1 MYSVLGVLPVIFN
14 LADLNE
20 LAKAREYLNQVAR
33 LKKRVE
39 ITRKAEQRSLPQNSY
54 LHLLLQ
60 YYGTEVGYTLDEA
73 KTLYKRLNANL
84 YVYEKNGQKF
94 LKSSADLSVEDMAIT
109 VDKFIEYAESNG
121 IPMPRADN
129 QDFLD
134 LATNSVEAHK
144 KYL

>member
-1 MYSVLGVLPVIFN
+1 VIFN

>member
-1 MYSVLGVLPVIFN
+1 MIFN
-14 LADLNE
+14 LADVHE
-20 LAKAREYLNQVAR
+20 IAKAREYLNQIAR
-33 LKKRVE
+33 LGKRVE

>member
-1 MYSVLGVLPVIFN
+1 MPMIFN
-14 LADLNE
+14 LADVHE
-20 LAKAREYLNQVAR
+20 IAKAREYLNQIAR
-33 LKKRVE
+33 LGKRVE